1 MARASS
7 DTPRAVTGDSLRAVF
22 DAPAPLTV
30 GVEEE
35 LMLLDPETLD
45 LAPVGAAAL
54 ERMGGD
60 PRFKLEFPAAQLEI
74 VTEPARHAGEAA
86 AQLAAA
92 RRDLAPALE
101 GLARPAATGLH
112 PFAAAAGEL
121 NRGERYGRTMHWYGP
136 VAPWQQ
142 LCALQVHVAVR
153 GPGRAIAVH
162 NALRSH
168 LPEVA
173 ALAANA
179 PYHDGRDTGMASAR
193 PKVSELLPRQ
203 GIPPVLA
210 GWDEFAAD
218 MRWGAA
224 AGPMVDYRS
233 WWWEL
238 RPNPAFGTLEVRV
251 PDAQTTAGE
260 AAAVIAVVHAL
271 VAWLAARHDAGDL
284 PAPAPGWRIDENRW
298 SAAHRGPHGEMADLE
313 TGART
318 PTAQRLHA
326 LLDTLEPVAAEQ
338 GAAAE
343 LAAARG
349 LVEATGADRQR
360 ATGNPR
366 AAAAHLAG
374 GFLAEF
380 REP

>member
-7 DTPRAVTGDSLRAVF
+7 SDTPRVVTGDSLRAAF

-35 LMLLDPETLD
+35 LMLLDPGTLD
-45 LAPVGAAAL
+45 LTPVAGEAL
-54 ERMGGD
+54 ERTAGD

-74 VTEPARHAGEAA
+74 VTAPARHAGDAA
-86 AQLAAA
+86 AQLAGA
-92 RRDLAPALE
+92 RRDLAAALD

-112 PFAAAAGEL
+112 PFAAAAGPL
-121 NRGERYGRTMHWYGP
+121 NRGERYERTMHWYGP
-136 VAPWQQ
+136 VAAWQQ

-162 NALRSH
+162 NALRSY

-179 PYHDGRDTGMASAR
+179 PFHDGRDTGMASAR

-210 GWDEFAAD
+210 GWDEFARD

-251 PDAQTTAGE
+251 PDAQTTVAE

-284 PAPAPGWRIDENRW
+284 PAPDPTWRIEENRW

-313 TGART
+313 TGERT

-326 LLDTLEPVAAEQ
+326 LLDALEPVAAEQ
-338 GAAAE
+338 GAAAQ
-343 LAAARG
+343 LASARD
-349 LVEATGADRQR
+349 LAEATGADRQR
-360 ATGNPR
+360 AAGDPQ
-366 AAAAHLAG
+366 AAAAHVAER
-374 GFLAEF
+374 FLDGV
-380 REP
+380 